1 MLSFRRDDGGK
12 KMLHTSY
19 SVESGDLFDCPIV
32 LSGVL
37 DLIQS
42 GAKVSK
48 RSFEGKSALHLA
60 ALRYE
65 SASSGLSIDSRK

>member
-1 MLSFRRDDGGK
+1 MERLFLYCPSGEMTGGRNA
-12 KMLHTSY
+12 TSY
-19 SVESGDLFDCPIV
+19 NVESGDLFDRRIV

-60 ALRYE
+60 ALR
-65 SASSGLSIDSRK
+65 